1 MNEICGASNASIGSD
16 ASNVSDA
23 SDARDVNVAS
33 GN

>member
-16 ASNVSDA
+16 ASSVSDD
-23 SDARDVNVAS
+23 SDLCDVNVAS